1 MLKVLVTQKEKDLFF
16 LRTHEQVGETDT
28 SLSAVPWGPM
38 FTSGMSQISQK
49 CRRQPL
55 CWGKVR
61 RFSQHRCQLFG
72 TLKDK

>member
-28 SLSAVPWGPM
+28 SLSAVPWGPV
-38 FTSGMSQISQK
+38 FTSGNESNITEVQA
-49 CRRQPL
+49 L